1 MSFME
6 VNTRIQV
13 EHPVTEEVTGVDLV
27 AAQLAIAEGAHVTD
41 IPGLEHGTPFRMGM
55 RSSSA
60 STRRIHPLVSYRS
73 PASSSG

>member
-27 AAQLAIAEGAHVTD
+27 AAQLAIAKGAHVTD
-41 IPGLEHGTPFRMGM
+41 IPAWNTAPPFRMGM
-55 RSSSA
+55 RSSFA
-60 STRRIHPLVSYRS
+60 STRRIHPLV
-73 PASSSG
+73 